1 MPAETARDGARET
14 AKGPAHGSGKKSWW
28 QALKV
33 YRHPRVLVMLFLGF
47 SAGLPFLL
55 IFSTLSIWLRE
66 ADISRTEIGFF
77 SWIGIMFSIKV
88 VWAPIIDRTP
98 LPFLTRLL
106 GKRRSW
112 MLLAQIGIAAGL
124 LAIASSDPSTD
135 VVRIALIA
143 LFVAFCAAT
152 QDVSIDAY
160 RIEAVAKELQGAM
173 AATYQLGYR
182 MALLTAGAGALYV
195 ADFVSW
201 PAAYTAMA
209 ACMLVGILTVFVI
222 QEPEVEVS
230 QQTREREVE
239 IAGQLEARARVSPR
253 LHDAAQWFSSAV
265 VSPFVDFF
273 ARNGRLAIAIL
284 ALIALYRISDIT
296 MGIMANPLYVDL
308 GFTKSDIATASKT
321 VGIPIGILGAFL
333 GGLLVVRFGLMRP
346 LLLGALLTVVTNLA
360 FALLA
365 ASEAEFGLLLMTVSA
380 DNLAGGIAGS
390 VFIAYLSSLTN
401 TAYTATQ
408 YALFSSLFTL
418 AGKFLGGFSG
428 VIVDAT
434 SYVHFFII
442 TGLLGI
448 PAILLVLFLMSRET
462 RATSVEQAG

>member
-1 MPAETARDGARET
+1 MPAEPAPE
-14 AKGPAHGSGKKSWW
+14 PAHEPGKKSWRE
-28 QALKV
+28 ALQV
-33 YRHPRVLVMLFLGF
+33 YRHPRVRAMLFLGF

-98 LPFLTRLL
+98 LPVLTRLL

-112 MLLAQIGIAAGL
+112 MLLAQIGITMGL
-124 LAIASSDPSTD
+124 LAIAASDPATD
-135 VVRIALIA
+135 VVRVALCA

-160 RIEAVAKELQGAM
+160 RIEAVERDFQGAM
-173 AATYQLGYR
+173 AASYQLGYR
-182 MALLTAGAGALYV
+182 LSWFVSGAAALYI
-195 ADFVSW
+195 AEFVSW

-209 ACMLVGILTVFVI
+209 VSMLVGIITVLI
-222 QEPEVEVS
+222 IREPTVEVS
-230 QQTREREVE
+230 QETRERETRLAE
-239 IAGQLEARARVSPR
+239 TLESGAHIWPR
-253 LHDAAQWFSSAV
+253 LHEAAQWFSSAV
-265 VSPFVDFF
+265 VSPVADFF
-273 ARNGRLAIAIL
+273 ARNGRLAVAIL

-308 GFTKSDIATASKT
+308 GYSKSEMATASKT
-321 VGIPIGILGAFL
+321 VGIPLVILGAFL
-333 GGLLVVRFGLMRP
+333 GGLMVARFGLMRP
-346 LLLGALLTVVTNLA
+346 LLLGALLTVVTNIA
-360 FALLA
+360 FAYLA
-365 ASEAEFGLLLMTVSA
+365 SSDAQFGLLLVTVSA
-380 DNLAGGIAGS
+380 DNLAGGFAGS

-401 TAYTATQ
+401 PAYTATQ

-418 AGKFLGGFSG
+418 VGKFLGGFSG

-434 SYVHFFII
+434 SYVHFFVI

-462 RATSVEQAG
+462 RAAPAGQAI

>member
-1 MPAETARDGARET
+1 MRVEA
-14 AKGPAHGSGKKSWW
+14 AKKTWRK
-28 QALKV
+28 ALLV
-33 YRHPRVLVMLFLGF
+33 YRHPRVLAMLFLGF

-55 IFSTLSIWLRE
+55 IFSTLSVWLRE

-88 VWAPIIDRTP
+88 VWAPIVDRTP
-98 LPFLTRLL
+98 LPILTRLL

-112 MLLAQIGIAAGL
+112 MLLAQSGIALGL
-124 LAIASSDPSTD
+124 LAIAASDPATD
-135 VVRIALIA
+135 VAGVALCA

-182 MALLTAGAGALYV
+182 LALLAAGAGALYV

-201 PAAYTAMA
+201 PVAYAAMA
-209 ACMLVGILTVFVI
+209 GCMLVGMLTVLAI
-222 QEPEVEVS
+222 EEPSVEVRPE
-230 QQTREREVE
+230 TREREARLAE
-239 IAGQLEARARVSPR
+239 RLESRTGASPR
-253 LHDAAQWFSSAV
+253 LHRAIAWFSSAV
-265 VSPFVDFF
+265 VSPFADFF
-273 ARNGRLAIAIL
+273 ARNGRIAVAIL

-308 GFTKSDIATASKT
+308 GFTKTEIATASKT
-321 VGIPIGILGAFL
+321 VGIPLIILGAFL
-333 GGLLVVRFGLMRP
+333 GGFLVVRFGLFGP
-346 LLLGALLTVVTNLA
+346 LLLGALLTVATNLA
-360 FALLA
+360 FAYLA
-365 ASEAEFGLLLMTVSA
+365 VSDPTFDLLLLTVSA
-380 DNLAGGIAGS
+380 DNLAGGFAGS

-428 VIVDAT
+428 IIVDAT
-434 SYVHFFII
+434 SYQAFFIYAAVL
-442 TGLLGI
+442 GL
-448 PAILLVLFLMSRET
+448 PAILLVLFLMIREA
-462 RATSVEQAG
+462 RAAPAEQTT

>member
-1 MPAETARDGARET
+1 MPAEPARRSWRE
-14 AKGPAHGSGKKSWW
+14 
-28 QALKV
+28 ALLV
-33 YRHPRVLVMLFLGF
+33 YRNPRVFAMLFLGF

-55 IFSTLSIWLRE
+55 IFSTLSVWLRE

-88 VWAPIIDRTP
+88 VWAPIVDRTP
-98 LPFLTRLL
+98 LPVLTAVL
-106 GKRRSW
+106 GRRRSW
-112 MLLAQIGIAAGL
+112 MLLAQAGIAAGL
-124 LAIASSDPSTD
+124 IAIATSDPATD
-135 VVRIALIA
+135 VARVALCA

-152 QDVSIDAY
+152 QDISIDAY

-182 MALLTAGAGALYV
+182 LALLAAGAGALYV

-201 PAAYTAMA
+201 PAAYAAMA
-209 ACMLVGILTVFVI
+209 GCMLVGMLTVLAI
-222 QEPEVEVS
+222 REPSVEVR
-230 QQTREREVE
+230 QETRDQEARL
-239 IAGQLEARARVSPR
+239 ARTLEARAGASPR
-253 LHDAAQWFSSAV
+253 LHRAIQWVSGAV

-273 ARNGRLAIAIL
+273 ARNGRIALAIL

-308 GFTKSDIATASKT
+308 GFSKSEIATASKT
-321 VGIPIGILGAFL
+321 VGIPLTIFGAFL
-333 GGLLVVRFGLMRP
+333 GGFLVARFGLFKP

-360 FALLA
+360 FAYLA
-365 ASEAEFGLLLMTVSA
+365 VSEAEFRLLLMTVSA
-380 DNLAGGIAGS
+380 DNLAGGFAGS

-428 VIVDAT
+428 IIVDAS
-434 SYVHFFII
+434 SYQVFFIYAAAL
-442 TGLLGI
+442 GL
-448 PAILLVLFLMSRET
+448 PAILLVLFFMFREA
-462 RATSVEQAG
+462 RAAPVEQTT

>member
-1 MPAETARDGARET
+1 MPAEATPAAPPQAAKRSWRE
-14 AKGPAHGSGKKSWW
+14 
-28 QALKV
+28 ALEV
-33 YRHPRVLVMLFLGF
+33 YLHPRVLAMLFLGF

-55 IFSTLSIWLRE
+55 IFSTLSVWLRE

-88 VWAPIIDRTP
+88 VWAPVIDRTP
-98 LPFLTRLL
+98 LPLLTRIL

-124 LAIASSDPSTD
+124 LAMAASDPATD
-135 VVRIALIA
+135 VVRVALCA
-143 LFVAFCAAT
+143 LFIAFCAAT

-182 MALLTAGAGALYV
+182 LALLAAGAGALYI

-201 PAAYTAMA
+201 PAAYTSMA
-209 ACMLVGILTVFVI
+209 ACMLVGMATVFLI
-222 QEPEVEVS
+222 REPAVAVS
-230 QQTREREVE
+230 EETRRR
-239 IAGQLEARARVSPR
+239 EARLTARLERGARLSPR
-253 LHDAAQWFSSAV
+253 LHEIVEWVSSAV
-265 VSPFVDFF
+265 ISPFADFF
-273 ARNGRLAIAIL
+273 ARNGRLAGAIL

-308 GFTKSDIATASKT
+308 GFSKSDIATASKT
-321 VGIPIGILGAFL
+321 VGIPLVILGAFL
-333 GGLLVVRFGLMRP
+333 GGFLVARFGLMKP
-346 LLLGALLTVVTNLA
+346 LLLGALLTVATNLA
-360 FALLA
+360 FAYLA
-365 ASEAEFGLLLMTVSA
+365 AAPEAEFVLLLLTVSA
-380 DNLAGGIAGS
+380 DNLAGGFAGS
-390 VFIAYLSSLTN
+390 VFIAYMSSLTN

-408 YALFSSLFTL
+408 YALFSSLFTF

-428 VIVDAT
+428 VVVDAS
-434 SYVHFFII
+434 SYVHFFIL

-462 RATSVEQAG
+462 RLPHASTGSA

>member
-1 MPAETARDGARET
+1 MPVEAA
-14 AKGPAHGSGKKSWW
+14 KKSWRK
-28 QALKV
+28 ALLV
-33 YRHPRVLVMLFLGF
+33 YRHPRVLAMLFLGF

-55 IFSTLSIWLRE
+55 IFSTLSVWLRE

-88 VWAPIIDRTP
+88 VWAPIVDRTP
-98 LPFLTRLL
+98 LPILTRLL

-112 MLLAQIGIAAGL
+112 MLLAQSGIALGL
-124 LAIASSDPSTD
+124 LAIAASDPATD
-135 VVRIALIA
+135 VAGVALCA

-182 MALLTAGAGALYV
+182 LALLAAGAGALYV

-201 PAAYTAMA
+201 SAAYAAMA
-209 ACMLVGILTVFVI
+209 GCMLVGMLTVLVI
-222 QEPEVEVS
+222 EEPSVEVR
-230 QQTREREVE
+230 QETREREARLAE
-239 IAGQLEARARVSPR
+239 RLESRTGASPR
-253 LHDAAQWFSSAV
+253 LHRAIAWFSSAV
-265 VSPFVDFF
+265 VSPFADFF
-273 ARNGRLAIAIL
+273 ARNGRIAVAIL

-308 GFTKSDIATASKT
+308 GFTKTAIATASKT
-321 VGIPIGILGAFL
+321 VGIPLIILGAFL
-333 GGLLVVRFGLMRP
+333 GGFLVARFGLFAP
-346 LLLGALLTVVTNLA
+346 LLLGALLTVATNLA
-360 FALLA
+360 FAYLA
-365 ASEAEFGLLLMTVSA
+365 VSDPTFDLLLLTVSA
-380 DNLAGGIAGS
+380 DNLAGGFAGS

-428 VIVDAT
+428 IIVDAT
-434 SYVHFFII
+434 SYQAFFIYAAVL
-442 TGLLGI
+442 GL
-448 PAILLVLFLMSRET
+448 PAILLVLFLMIREA
-462 RATSVEQAG
+462 RAAPAEQTT

>member
-1 MPAETARDGARET
+1 MPAE
-14 AKGPAHGSGKKSWW
+14 PATRSWLE
-28 QALKV
+28 ALQV
-33 YRHPRVLVMLFLGF
+33 YRHPRVLAMLFLGF

-55 IFSTLSIWLRE
+55 IFSTLSVWLRE

-88 VWAPIIDRTP
+88 VWAPVVDRTP
-98 LPFLTRLL
+98 LPFLTGRL
-106 GKRRSW
+106 GRRRSW
-112 MLLAQIGIAAGL
+112 MLLAQTGIAAGL
-124 LAIASSDPSTD
+124 LAIGLSDPATD
-135 VVRIALIA
+135 VARVAVCA

-152 QDVSIDAY
+152 QDISIDAY

-182 MALLTAGAGALYV
+182 LALLAAGAGALYV

-201 PAAYTAMA
+201 PAAYAAMA
-209 ACMLVGILTVFVI
+209 GCMLVGMLTVLVI
-222 QEPEVEVS
+222 REPSVEVRPE
-230 QQTREREVE
+230 TRERETRLAE
-239 IAGQLEARARVSPR
+239 RLESSAGAAPR
-253 LHDAAQWFSSAV
+253 LHQAIQWFSSAV

-273 ARNGRLAIAIL
+273 ARNGRLAVAIL

-308 GFTKSDIATASKT
+308 GFTKSEIATASKT
-321 VGIPIGILGAFL
+321 VGIPLTIIGAFL
-333 GGLLVVRFGLMRP
+333 GGFLVARFGLFKP

-360 FALLA
+360 FAYLSV
-365 ASEAEFGLLLMTVSA
+365 SEAEFALLMMTVSA
-380 DNLAGGIAGS
+380 DNLAGGFAGS

-428 VIVDAT
+428 IIVDAT
-434 SYVHFFII
+434 SYQAFFIYAAAL
-442 TGLLGI
+442 GL
-448 PAILLVLFLMSRET
+448 PAILLVLFLMFRET
-462 RATSVEQAG
+462 REAPVKQAT

>member
-1 MPAETARDGARET
+1 MPAEGGTAAGAPVGKRSWRE
-14 AKGPAHGSGKKSWW
+14 AF
-28 QALKV
+28 QV
-33 YRHPRVLVMLFLGF
+33 YFHPRVLAMLFLGF

-55 IFSTLSIWLRE
+55 IFSTLSLWLRE
-66 ADISRTEIGFF
+66 AGISRTEIGFF
-77 SWIGIMFSIKV
+77 SWVGIMFSIKV
-88 VWAPIIDRTP
+88 VWAPVVDRTP
-98 LPFLTRLL
+98 LPLLTRLL

-124 LAIASSDPSTD
+124 LAIAASDPAAD
-135 VVRIALIA
+135 VLRIALCA

-152 QDVSIDAY
+152 QDISIDAY
-160 RIEAVAKELQGAM
+160 RIEAVSKDFQGAM

-182 MALLTAGAGALYV
+182 LALLMAGAGALYV

-201 PAAYTAMA
+201 PAAYMAMA
-209 ACMLVGILTVFVI
+209 ACMTVGMLTVLVI
-222 QEPEVEVS
+222 REPSVEVGRE
-230 QQTREREVE
+230 TEERE
-239 IAGQLEARARVSPR
+239 ARLAARLGASR
-253 LHDAAQWFSSAV
+253 WFSSAV

-273 ARNGRLAIAIL
+273 ARNGQLALAIL

-308 GFTKSDIATASKT
+308 GFTKSEIATASKT
-321 VGIPIGILGAFL
+321 VGIPLTILGAFL
-333 GGLLVVRFGLMRP
+333 GGLLVVRFGLLRP
-346 LLLGALLTVVTNLA
+346 MLLGALLTVGTNLA
-360 FALLA
+360 FAYLA
-365 ASEAEFGLLLMTVSA
+365 ASEARFELLLMTVSA
-380 DNLAGGIAGS
+380 DNLAGGFAGS

-434 SYVHFFII
+434 SYEAFFIYAAA
-442 TGLLGI
+442 LGI
-448 PAILLVLFLMSRET
+448 PAILLVVFLITRE
-462 RATSVEQAG
+462 AGEAKQGDLNQGSLK

>member
-1 MPAETARDGARET
+1 MPVEA
-14 AKGPAHGSGKKSWW
+14 AKKTWRK
-28 QALKV
+28 ALLV
-33 YRHPRVLVMLFLGF
+33 YRHPRVLAMLFLGF

-55 IFSTLSIWLRE
+55 IFSTLSVWLRE

-88 VWAPIIDRTP
+88 VWAPIVDRTP
-98 LPFLTRLL
+98 LPILTRLL

-112 MLLAQIGIAAGL
+112 MLLAQSGIALGL
-124 LAIASSDPSTD
+124 LAIAASDPATD
-135 VVRIALIA
+135 VAGVALCA

-182 MALLTAGAGALYV
+182 LALLAAGAGALYV

-201 PAAYTAMA
+201 PVAYAAMA
-209 ACMLVGILTVFVI
+209 GCMLVGMLTVLVI
-222 QEPEVEVS
+222 EEPSVEVR
-230 QQTREREVE
+230 QETREREARLAE
-239 IAGQLEARARVSPR
+239 RLEARTGASPR
-253 LHDAAQWFSSAV
+253 LHRAIAWFSSAV
-265 VSPFVDFF
+265 VSPFADFF
-273 ARNGRLAIAIL
+273 ARNGRIAVAIL

-308 GFTKSDIATASKT
+308 GFTKTEIATASKT
-321 VGIPIGILGAFL
+321 VGIPLIILGAFL
-333 GGLLVVRFGLMRP
+333 GGFLVARFGLFGP
-346 LLLGALLTVVTNLA
+346 LLLGALLTVATNLA
-360 FALLA
+360 FAYLA
-365 ASEAEFGLLLMTVSA
+365 VSDPTFDLLLLTVSA
-380 DNLAGGIAGS
+380 DNLAGGFAGS

-428 VIVDAT
+428 IIVDAT
-434 SYVHFFII
+434 SYQAFFIYAAVL
-442 TGLLGI
+442 GL
-448 PAILLVLFLMSRET
+448 PAILLVLFLMIREA
-462 RATSVEQAG
+462 RAAPAEQTT

>member
-1 MPAETARDGARET
+1 MPVEA
-14 AKGPAHGSGKKSWW
+14 AKKTWRK
-28 QALKV
+28 ALLV
-33 YRHPRVLVMLFLGF
+33 YRHPRVLAMLFLGF

-55 IFSTLSIWLRE
+55 IFSTLSVWLRE

-88 VWAPIIDRTP
+88 VWAPIVDRTP
-98 LPFLTRLL
+98 LPILTRLL

-112 MLLAQIGIAAGL
+112 MLLAQSGIALGL
-124 LAIASSDPSTD
+124 LAIAASDPATD
-135 VVRIALIA
+135 VAGVALCA

-182 MALLTAGAGALYV
+182 LALLAAGAGALYV

-201 PAAYTAMA
+201 PAAYAAMA
-209 ACMLVGILTVFVI
+209 GCMLVGMLTVLAI
-222 QEPEVEVS
+222 EEPSVEVRPE
-230 QQTREREVE
+230 TREREARLAE
-239 IAGQLEARARVSPR
+239 RLESRTGASPR
-253 LHDAAQWFSSAV
+253 LHRAIAWFSSAV
-265 VSPFVDFF
+265 VSPFADFF
-273 ARNGRLAIAIL
+273 ARNGRIAVAIL

-308 GFTKSDIATASKT
+308 GFTKTEIATASKT
-321 VGIPIGILGAFL
+321 VGIPLIILGAFL
-333 GGLLVVRFGLMRP
+333 GGFLVARFGLFGP
-346 LLLGALLTVVTNLA
+346 LLLGALLTVATNLA
-360 FALLA
+360 FAYLA
-365 ASEAEFGLLLMTVSA
+365 VSDPTFDLLLLTVSA
-380 DNLAGGIAGS
+380 DNLAGGFAGS

-428 VIVDAT
+428 IIVDAT
-434 SYVHFFII
+434 SYQAFFIYAAVL
-442 TGLLGI
+442 GL
-448 PAILLVLFLMSRET
+448 PAILLVLFLMIREA
-462 RATSVEQAG
+462 RAAPAEQTT

>member
-1 MPAETARDGARET
+1 MPVEA
-14 AKGPAHGSGKKSWW
+14 AKKTWRK
-28 QALKV
+28 ALLV
-33 YRHPRVLVMLFLGF
+33 YRHPRVLAMLFLGF

-55 IFSTLSIWLRE
+55 IFSTLSVWLRE

-88 VWAPIIDRTP
+88 VWAPIVDRTP
-98 LPFLTRLL
+98 LPILTRLL

-112 MLLAQIGIAAGL
+112 MLLAQSGIALGL
-124 LAIASSDPSTD
+124 LAIAASDPATD
-135 VVRIALIA
+135 VAGVALCA

-182 MALLTAGAGALYV
+182 LALLAAGAGALYV

-201 PAAYTAMA
+201 PAAYAAMA
-209 ACMLVGILTVFVI
+209 GCMLVGMLTVLVI
-222 QEPEVEVS
+222 EEPSVEVR
-230 QQTREREVE
+230 QETREREARLAE
-239 IAGQLEARARVSPR
+239 RLEARTGASPR
-253 LHDAAQWFSSAV
+253 LHRAIAWFSSAV
-265 VSPFVDFF
+265 VSPFADFF
-273 ARNGRLAIAIL
+273 ARNGRIAVAIL

-308 GFTKSDIATASKT
+308 GFTKTEIATASKT
-321 VGIPIGILGAFL
+321 VGIPLIILGAFL
-333 GGLLVVRFGLMRP
+333 GGFLVARFGLFGP
-346 LLLGALLTVVTNLA
+346 LLLGALLTVATNLA
-360 FALLA
+360 FAYLA
-365 ASEAEFGLLLMTVSA
+365 VSDSTFDLLLLTVSA
-380 DNLAGGIAGS
+380 DNLAGGFAGS

-428 VIVDAT
+428 IIVDAT
-434 SYVHFFII
+434 SYQAFFIYAAVL
-442 TGLLGI
+442 GL
-448 PAILLVLFLMSRET
+448 PAILLVLFLMIREA
-462 RATSVEQAG
+462 RAAPAEQTT

>member
-1 MPAETARDGARET
+1 MPVEA
-14 AKGPAHGSGKKSWW
+14 AKKTWRK
-28 QALKV
+28 ALLV
-33 YRHPRVLVMLFLGF
+33 YRHPRVLAMLFLGF

-55 IFSTLSIWLRE
+55 IFSTLSVWLRE

-88 VWAPIIDRTP
+88 VWAPIVDRTP
-98 LPFLTRLL
+98 LPILTRLL

-112 MLLAQIGIAAGL
+112 MLLAQSGIALGL
-124 LAIASSDPSTD
+124 LAIAASDPATD
-135 VVRIALIA
+135 VAGVALCA

-182 MALLTAGAGALYV
+182 LALLAAGAGALYV

-201 PAAYTAMA
+201 PVAYAAMA
-209 ACMLVGILTVFVI
+209 GCMLVGMLTVLAI
-222 QEPEVEVS
+222 EEPSVEVRPE
-230 QQTREREVE
+230 TREREARLAE
-239 IAGQLEARARVSPR
+239 RLESRTGASPR
-253 LHDAAQWFSSAV
+253 LHRAIAWFSSAV
-265 VSPFVDFF
+265 VSPFADFF
-273 ARNGRLAIAIL
+273 ARNGRIAVAIL

-308 GFTKSDIATASKT
+308 GFTKTEIATASKT
-321 VGIPIGILGAFL
+321 VGIPLIILGAFL
-333 GGLLVVRFGLMRP
+333 GGFLVARFGLFGP
-346 LLLGALLTVVTNLA
+346 LLLGALLTVATNLA
-360 FALLA
+360 FAYLA
-365 ASEAEFGLLLMTVSA
+365 VSDPTFDLLLLTVSA
-380 DNLAGGIAGS
+380 DNLAGGFAGS

-428 VIVDAT
+428 IIVDAT
-434 SYVHFFII
+434 SYQAFFIYAAVL
-442 TGLLGI
+442 GL
-448 PAILLVLFLMSRET
+448 PAILLVLFLMIREA
-462 RATSVEQAG
+462 RAAPAEQTT

>member
-1 MPAETARDGARET
+1 MPVEAA
-14 AKGPAHGSGKKSWW
+14 KKSWRK
-28 QALKV
+28 ALLV
-33 YRHPRVLVMLFLGF
+33 YRHPRVLAMLFLGF

-55 IFSTLSIWLRE
+55 IFSTLSVWLRE

-88 VWAPIIDRTP
+88 VWAPIVDRTP
-98 LPFLTRLL
+98 LPILTRLL

-112 MLLAQIGIAAGL
+112 MLLAQSGIALGL
-124 LAIASSDPSTD
+124 LAIAASDPATD
-135 VVRIALIA
+135 VAGVALCA

-182 MALLTAGAGALYV
+182 LALLAAGAGALYV

-201 PAAYTAMA
+201 SAAYAAMA
-209 ACMLVGILTVFVI
+209 GCMLVGMLTVLVI
-222 QEPEVEVS
+222 EEPSVEVR
-230 QQTREREVE
+230 QETREREARLAE
-239 IAGQLEARARVSPR
+239 RLESRAGASPR
-253 LHDAAQWFSSAV
+253 LHRAIAWFSSAV
-265 VSPFVDFF
+265 VSPFADFF
-273 ARNGRLAIAIL
+273 ARNGRIAVAIL

-308 GFTKSDIATASKT
+308 GFTKTAIATASKT
-321 VGIPIGILGAFL
+321 VGIPLIILGAFL
-333 GGLLVVRFGLMRP
+333 GGFLVARFGLFAP
-346 LLLGALLTVVTNLA
+346 LLLGALLTVATNLA
-360 FALLA
+360 FAYLA
-365 ASEAEFGLLLMTVSA
+365 VSDPTFDLLLLTVSA
-380 DNLAGGIAGS
+380 DNLAGGFAGS

-428 VIVDAT
+428 IIVDAA
-434 SYVHFFII
+434 SYQAFFIYAAVL
-442 TGLLGI
+442 GL
-448 PAILLVLFLMSRET
+448 PAILLVLFLMIREA
-462 RATSVEQAG
+462 RAAPAEQTT

>member
-1 MPAETARDGARET
+1 MPVEA
-14 AKGPAHGSGKKSWW
+14 AKKTWRK
-28 QALKV
+28 ALLV
-33 YRHPRVLVMLFLGF
+33 YRHPRVLAMLFLGF

-55 IFSTLSIWLRE
+55 IFSTLSVWLRE

-88 VWAPIIDRTP
+88 VWAPIVDRTP
-98 LPFLTRLL
+98 LPILTRLL

-112 MLLAQIGIAAGL
+112 MLLAQSGIALGL
-124 LAIASSDPSTD
+124 LAIAASDPATD
-135 VVRIALIA
+135 VAGVALCA

-182 MALLTAGAGALYV
+182 LALLAAGAGALYV

-201 PAAYTAMA
+201 PAAYAAMA
-209 ACMLVGILTVFVI
+209 GCMLVGMLTVLVI
-222 QEPEVEVS
+222 EEPSVEVR
-230 QQTREREVE
+230 QETREREARLAE
-239 IAGQLEARARVSPR
+239 RLEARTGASPR
-253 LHDAAQWFSSAV
+253 LHRAIAWFSSAV
-265 VSPFVDFF
+265 VSPFADFF
-273 ARNGRLAIAIL
+273 ARNGRIAVAIL

-308 GFTKSDIATASKT
+308 GFTKTEIATASKT
-321 VGIPIGILGAFL
+321 VGIPLIILGAFL
-333 GGLLVVRFGLMRP
+333 GGFLVARFGLFGP
-346 LLLGALLTVVTNLA
+346 LLLGALLTVATNLA
-360 FALLA
+360 FAYLA
-365 ASEAEFGLLLMTVSA
+365 VSDPTFDLLLLTVSA
-380 DNLAGGIAGS
+380 DNLAGGFAGS

-428 VIVDAT
+428 IIVDAT
-434 SYVHFFII
+434 SYQAFFIYAAVL
-442 TGLLGI
+442 GL
-448 PAILLVLFLMSRET
+448 PAILLVLFLMIREA
-462 RATSVEQAG
+462 RAAPAEQTT

>member
-1 MPAETARDGARET
+1 MPAE
-14 AKGPAHGSGKKSWW
+14 PATRSWLE
-28 QALKV
+28 ALQV
-33 YRHPRVLVMLFLGF
+33 YRHPRVLAMLFLGF

-55 IFSTLSIWLRE
+55 IFSTLSVWLRE

-88 VWAPIIDRTP
+88 VWAPVVDRTP
-98 LPFLTRLL
+98 LPFLTGRL
-106 GKRRSW
+106 GRRRSW
-112 MLLAQIGIAAGL
+112 MLLAQTGIAAGL
-124 LAIASSDPSTD
+124 LAIGLSDPATD
-135 VVRIALIA
+135 VARVAVCA

-152 QDVSIDAY
+152 QDISIDAY

-182 MALLTAGAGALYV
+182 LALLAAGAGALYV

-201 PAAYTAMA
+201 PAAYAAMA
-209 ACMLVGILTVFVI
+209 GCMLVGMLTVLVI
-222 QEPEVEVS
+222 REPSVEVRLE
-230 QQTREREVE
+230 TRERETRLAE
-239 IAGQLEARARVSPR
+239 RLESSAGASPR
-253 LHDAAQWFSSAV
+253 LHQAIQWFSSAV

-273 ARNGRLAIAIL
+273 ARNGRLAVAIL

-308 GFTKSDIATASKT
+308 GFTKSEIATASKT
-321 VGIPIGILGAFL
+321 VGIPLTIIGAFL
-333 GGLLVVRFGLMRP
+333 GGFLVARFGLFKP

-360 FALLA
+360 FAYLSV
-365 ASEAEFGLLLMTVSA
+365 SEAEFALLMMTVSA
-380 DNLAGGIAGS
+380 DNLAGGFAGS

-428 VIVDAT
+428 IIVDAT
-434 SYVHFFII
+434 SYQAFFIYAAAL
-442 TGLLGI
+442 GL
-448 PAILLVLFLMSRET
+448 PAILLVLFLMFRET
-462 RATSVEQAG
+462 REAPVKQAT

>member
-1 MPAETARDGARET
+1 MPAEPAQEPAREP
-14 AKGPAHGSGKKSWW
+14 GQEPGKKSWRE
-28 QALKV
+28 ALLV
-33 YRHPRVLVMLFLGF
+33 YRHPRVLAMLFLGF

-55 IFSTLSIWLRE
+55 IFSTLSVWLRE

-77 SWIGIMFSIKV
+77 SWIGLMFSIKV
-88 VWAPIIDRTP
+88 VWAPIIDRTRLP
-98 LPFLTRLL
+98 LLTRLL

-124 LAIASSDPSTD
+124 LAIAASDPATD
-135 VVRIALIA
+135 VVRVALCA

-152 QDVSIDAY
+152 QDVSVDAY

-182 MALLTAGAGALYV
+182 LALLAAGAGALYI

-201 PAAYTAMA
+201 PTAYTSMA
-209 ACMLVGILTVFVI
+209 ACMLVGMITVFFI
-222 QEPEVEVS
+222 REPTVEVS
-230 QQTREREVE
+230 PETRQREALLAE
-239 IAGQLEARARVSPR
+239 GLESRAHISPR
-253 LHDAAQWFSSAV
+253 LHEAAQWFFSAV

-273 ARNGRLAIAIL
+273 ARNGRLALAIL

-296 MGIMANPLYVDL
+296 MGIMANPLYIDL
-308 GFTKSDIATASKT
+308 GFSKSDIATASKT
-321 VGIPIGILGAFL
+321 VGIPLTILGAFF
-333 GGLLVVRFGLMRP
+333 GGFLVVRFGLMRP
-346 LLLGALLTVVTNLA
+346 LLLGALLTVVTNIA
-360 FALLA
+360 FAYLA
-365 ASEAEFGLLLMTVSA
+365 TSDARFGLLLVTVSA
-380 DNLAGGIAGS
+380 DNLAGGFAGS

-428 VIVDAT
+428 IIVDAT

-462 RATSVEQAG
+462 RAAPVKHTT